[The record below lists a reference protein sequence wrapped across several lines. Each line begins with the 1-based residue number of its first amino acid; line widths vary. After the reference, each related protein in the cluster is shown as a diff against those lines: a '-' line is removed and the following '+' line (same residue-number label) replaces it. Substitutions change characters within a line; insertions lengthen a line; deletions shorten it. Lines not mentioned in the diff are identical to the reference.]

1 MIEIKP
7 TLATHPIKKITKII
21 RERHRPPEQNK
32 TQEHKNEAEGED
44 DDSSNEPDQQHIDE
58 IV

>member
-1 MIEIKP
+1 MIEITP
-7 TLATHPIKKITKII
+7 ALTTHPIKKITKII
-21 RERHRPPEQNK
+21 RERHRPPDQNQ
-32 TQEHKNEAEGED
+32 TQEHENEGEGEE